1 MQERINVQLFGYQ
14 IGFYIQEENK
24 PNKNRDYELSSLS
37 STLLKCSDE
46 DMGLWVNEVKQFIY
60 IVTSRL
66 ILLKEDYLKAKGLEF
81 NIVSIN
87 SFVND
92 CYVNAYKGI
101 QMHIPHLVLYYLKYD
116 SVKVIELL
124 TLLDDLFMM
133 LPKTD
138 NELIMTSGGGHI
150 CGITRDILEL
160 RNEVNNFNNTLKR
173 ITDNNYFFKIENLDV
188 SKIVNIYLRQPN
200 DLKYTVWVG
209 GTEVVDHYVS
219 LEEANRIANE
229 YKEKGYDDVQVE
241 IKE

>member
-1 MQERINVQLFGYQ
+1 MQHIVFGKSGKLVSDYQVEETYQVLKNERVVHI
-14 IGFYIQEENK
+14 
-24 PNKNRDYELSSLS
+24 S
-37 STLLKCSDE
+37 
-46 DMGLWVNEVKQFIY
+46 
-60 IVTSRL
+60 
-66 ILLKEDYLKAKGLEF
+66 
-81 NIVSIN
+81 N
-87 SFVND
+87 S
-92 CYVNAYKGI
+92 
-101 QMHIPHLVLYYLKYD
+101 M
-116 SVKVIELL
+116 LL
-124 TLLDDLFMM
+124 TRFRVGVHEKDIPNFKISIEGCD
-133 LPKTD
+133 
-138 NELIMTSGGGHI
+138 GGHI